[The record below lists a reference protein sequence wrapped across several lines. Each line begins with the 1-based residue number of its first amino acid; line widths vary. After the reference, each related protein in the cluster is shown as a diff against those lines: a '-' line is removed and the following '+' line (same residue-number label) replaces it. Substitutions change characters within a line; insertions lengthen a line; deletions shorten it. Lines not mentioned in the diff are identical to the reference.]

1 MAKSKSNRMRKKNE
15 REPLRGCI
23 PIGKE
28 RRNSEGKI
36 ICRYPECNNIVPKGR
51 RTFCSAACVHEH
63 KLRSNN
69 DYMRAAVF
77 ARDKGICAIC
87 KIDCR
92 EILEKIRS
100 QEYSEETTIAL
111 FNAGFPHWRLNKAS
125 KKGIVLWD
133 ADHIIPIDQGG
144 GGCGVQGM
152 RTLCAACHWRVT
164 RTQSILKNIPDPTKQ
179 ITLWGSQL
187 ASEF

>member
-1 MAKSKSNRMRKKNE
+1 MAVYLLAKNAE
-15 REPLRGCI
+15 TVKAKLFAAI
-23 PIGKE
+23 L
-28 RRNSEGKI
+28 SVI
-36 ICRYPECNNIVPKGR
+36 ILFQKAVGPFAPQHASMSINY
-51 RTFCSAACVHEH
+51 
-63 KLRSNN
+63 